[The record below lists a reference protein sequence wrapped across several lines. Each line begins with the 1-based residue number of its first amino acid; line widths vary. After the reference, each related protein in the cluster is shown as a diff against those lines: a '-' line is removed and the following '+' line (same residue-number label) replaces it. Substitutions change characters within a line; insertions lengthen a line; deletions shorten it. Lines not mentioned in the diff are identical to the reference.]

1 MEKKIWIILNDKKE
15 LIQMQRMIN
24 LDGSMRSVCL
34 ISTEAVI
41 RAAKEL
47 EEDSTLE
54 INRPSLILLDYEMS
68 EEEKFAAWNYIQ
80 DKQHLASIPLF
91 FMTSERTRE
100 KDEDC
105 YEKGAIV
112 VLQRPFRR
120 NDILRI
126 ERMAWQHE
134 VTRNL
139 EKKLYQQAEDINM
152 AKKIKQ
158 LNGQLTARNE
168 LLYQLFGR
176 YFSDKVTKQI
186 LESQE
191 KGALTGEQRD
201 VVVLISD
208 LRGFT
213 SVSGQMKP
221 EEVTR
226 LLNYYFEQMTE
237 IIYRNGGV
245 IIEFMGDSILAVF
258 GAPAEVPNMS
268 EMGIV
273 TAIEMQNAMEK
284 VSGFCAKYNFPE
296 LEMGIGVHRGEVFI
310 GNVGS
315 ERMMR
320 YNIIGNAVNECS
332 RVESMAIGGQVLVT
346 ENVLHDITSECIITK
361 RESVNTKGV
370 SKAMTIADIIG
381 LGEPYNAHMKNIAS
395 EAMVPLKEKIILN
408 MFRVSGKYIQQIPDR
423 AKLKEISRKRALI
436 KLDSAASDLEEYTN
450 VELIAV
456 DQNGNVVFNGVY
468 AKITGRE
475 KRNAVLHFTTTT
487 PRFELFVKER
497 LYGWEEM

>member
-15 LIQMQRMIN
+15 LIQTQRMIN
-24 LDGSMRSVCL
+24 RDGSMRSVCL
-34 ISTEAVI
+34 ISKEAVV

-47 EEDSTLE
+47 EEDSTME

-68 EEEKFAAWNYIQ
+68 AAEDFATWNYIK

-91 FMTSERTRE
+91 FMTGDRTRE

-112 VLQRPFRR
+112 VLQKPFGH

-139 EKKLYQQAEDINM
+139 EKKLQKQAKDINM
-152 AKKIKQ
+152 AKKINQ
-158 LNGQLTARNE
+158 LNSQLTARNE

-191 KGALTGEQRD
+191 KGSLTGEQRD

-221 EEVTR
+221 EEVTK

-258 GAPAEVPNMS
+258 GAPTEVLNMS

-273 TAIEMQNAMEK
+273 TAIEMQNAMEM
-284 VSGFCAKYNFPE
+284 VSEFCRKHNFPE

-332 RVESMAIGGQVLVT
+332 RVESMAVGGQVLVT
-346 ENVLHDITSECIITK
+346 ENVLHDITCECIITK

-370 SKAMTIADIIG
+370 SKAMTIADITG
-381 LGEPYNAHMKNIAS
+381 LGEPFNAHMKKIAS
-395 EAMVPLKEKIILN
+395 EAMVPLEEKIILN
-408 MFRVSGKYIQQIPDR
+408 LFRVSGKYIQQIPDR
-423 AKLKEISRKRALI
+423 AKLKEISGKRALI
-436 KLDSAASDLEEYTN
+436 KLDSAACELEEYAN

-456 DQNGNVVFNGVY
+456 DQNGNVLFNGVY
-468 AKITGRE
+468 AKITSRE
-475 KRNAVLHFTTTT
+475 KRNVVLHFTTTT

-497 LYGWEEM
+497 LYGREEV